1 MYLTFINVGL
11 TLGIF
16 INMKLATL
24 NVNVPNSL
32 IKEKKIS
39 LIIEEGKKEEII
51 FN

>member
-16 INMKLATL
+16 INIRLATL

>member
-16 INMKLATL
+16 INMRLATL

-32 IKEKKIS
+32 IKDKKLS

>member
-16 INMKLATL
+16 INIRLATL

-32 IKEKKIS
+32 IKEKKNIIS
-39 LIIEEGKKEEII
+39 DNLGGKKGKYHI
-51 FN
+51 